1 MYLRTKCIER
11 GTTNDW
17 SLNLRGGV
25 LFAKVHGHATTEII
39 LGFTPQLIHF
49 DVTAAPTPDHFEVKN
64 EDALLHQQEIFM
76 ASRDEKK
83 CLASEEAAYTE
94 KG

>member
-1 MYLRTKCIER
+1 M
-11 GTTNDW
+11 
-17 SLNLRGGV
+17 
-25 LFAKVHGHATTEII
+25 
-39 LGFTPQLIHF
+39 HF
-49 DVTAAPTPDHFEVKN
+49 DVTAAPIPDHFEVKI
-64 EDALLHQQEIFM
+64 EDAPLHQQQMFM